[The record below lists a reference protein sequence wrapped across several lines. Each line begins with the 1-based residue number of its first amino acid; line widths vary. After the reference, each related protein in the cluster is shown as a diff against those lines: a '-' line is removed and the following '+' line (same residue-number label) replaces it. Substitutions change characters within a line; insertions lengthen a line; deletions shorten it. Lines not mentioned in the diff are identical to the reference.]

1 MVLGLGDVLTHETGV
16 QRVLKSVKGD
26 ALPLPDNPSDSV
38 NEGRLTQTLEAKD
51 LESPMSGRIVWNRKN
66 GGAREDRIVSGRVWT
81 RGGEPKRGKLV
92 LSLSHPPSSFSAPVV
107 VTSSSQILGMMKNEE
122 CGMDEFLK
130 MADKCSDKDKDKD
143 LSSDKTG
150 PRTRSSQTDRIQ
162 TARMPSIRDRVLQA
176 LRDIQRD
183 KHGSTT
189 KDKTVSGER
198 TLESTENSKASN
210 DCVAQ
215 GTSRVK
221 GQSFTDGQESRTT
234 EAILPLTTRMDM
246 ECQTLLPTTK
256 GNF

>member
-1 MVLGLGDVLTHETGV
+1 M
-16 QRVLKSVKGD
+16 
-26 ALPLPDNPSDSV
+26 
-38 NEGRLTQTLEAKD
+38 
-51 LESPMSGRIVWNRKN
+51 
-66 GGAREDRIVSGRVWT
+66 
-81 RGGEPKRGKLV
+81 
-92 LSLSHPPSSFSAPVV
+92 
-107 VTSSSQILGMMKNEE
+107 VTSSSQISGMMKNEE

-162 TARMPSIRDRVLQA
+162 TARMPSIRDWVLRA

-183 KHGSTT
+183 KHGSTM

-198 TLESTENSKASN
+198 TLGLTENSKASN

-215 GTSRVK
+215 GTSRVM
-221 GQSFTDGQESRTT
+221 GQSLTDGQESRTT

-256 GNF
+256 GTF

>member
-1 MVLGLGDVLTHETGV
+1 
-16 QRVLKSVKGD
+16 
-26 ALPLPDNPSDSV
+26 
-38 NEGRLTQTLEAKD
+38 
-51 LESPMSGRIVWNRKN
+51 
-66 GGAREDRIVSGRVWT
+66 
-81 RGGEPKRGKLV
+81 
-92 LSLSHPPSSFSAPVV
+92 
-107 VTSSSQILGMMKNEE
+107 MMKNEE

-162 TARMPSIRDRVLQA
+162 TARMPSIRDWVLQA

-189 KDKTVSGER
+189 KDKTVSGEC
-198 TLESTENSKASN
+198 TLEPTENSKTSN
-210 DCVAQ
+210 DCIAQ
-215 GTSRVK
+215 GTSRVI

-256 GNF
+256 GTF

>member
-1 MVLGLGDVLTHETGV
+1 
-16 QRVLKSVKGD
+16 
-26 ALPLPDNPSDSV
+26 
-38 NEGRLTQTLEAKD
+38 
-51 LESPMSGRIVWNRKN
+51 
-66 GGAREDRIVSGRVWT
+66 
-81 RGGEPKRGKLV
+81 
-92 LSLSHPPSSFSAPVV
+92 
-107 VTSSSQILGMMKNEE
+107 MMKNEE

-130 MADKCSDKDKDKD
+130 MAYKCSDKDKDKD

-150 PRTRSSQTDRIQ
+150 PRTRSSQTGGIQ
-162 TARMPSIRDRVLQA
+162 TARMPSIRDGVLQA

-183 KHGSTT
+183 KHGSTM

-198 TLESTENSKASN
+198 TLGLTENWKASD

-221 GQSFTDGQESRTT
+221 GQSPTDGQESRTT

-256 GNF
+256 GTIRFRLLELHRTRTRTTTVLVLLGLLGLLGLWILVM

>member
-1 MVLGLGDVLTHETGV
+1 M
-16 QRVLKSVKGD
+16 
-26 ALPLPDNPSDSV
+26 
-38 NEGRLTQTLEAKD
+38 
-51 LESPMSGRIVWNRKN
+51 
-66 GGAREDRIVSGRVWT
+66 
-81 RGGEPKRGKLV
+81 
-92 LSLSHPPSSFSAPVV
+92 
-107 VTSSSQILGMMKNEE
+107 VTSSSQISGKMKNEE

-130 MADKCSDKDKDKD
+130 MADKCSDKDKDKDKDKD

-162 TARMPSIRDRVLQA
+162 TARMPSIRDWVLQA

-183 KHGSTT
+183 KHGSTM

-198 TLESTENSKASN
+198 TLGPTENSKTSN
-210 DCVAQ
+210 DCIAQ

-256 GNF
+256 GNFPRTRTTTVHVLLGLLGLHELSILVM